1 MLSIILSLYHELT
14 HHLQKGFYVFTLGEL
29 YVIIDY
35 CQHGNL
41 QQLLLRNRYLFIN
54 QVDPKTGQFDPYGN
68 LRDARKSQRFI
79 TKPSK

>member
-1 MLSIILSLYHELT
+1 MA
-14 HHLQKGFYVFTLGEL
+14 GEL

-41 QQLLLRNRYLFIN
+41 QQLLLKNRYLFVN

-68 LRDARKSQRFI
+68 LREARRGFRRTISRPP
-79 TKPSK
+79 TTTM